1 MFAPAPHIKFYRHW
15 VYFLFR
21 RLRSVETVFRN
32 CSSVAQ
38 EVNETPSTLD
48 LQTTVNGN
56 SVDFSITF
64 DQLSAGDTTM
74 AAVDPDSLL
83 LAGAGSETLIGLA
96 GEADTFEWNLADGMS
111 SGDTIQG
118 FEEGSDVIDLS
129 DLLTGYDPA
138 DPNNDD
144 LADFIQVAYDS
155 ATGDTTIEVSSNGDG
170 TIDQVIKVEGV
181 DLTDD
186 VSLTGLSGNDSIN
199 AILSDMMTKGTL
211 IDPDI

>member
-1 MFAPAPHIKFYRHW
+1 MQAID
-15 VYFLFR
+15 
-21 RLRSVETVFRN
+21 S
-32 CSSVAQ
+32 
-38 EVNETPSTLD
+38 
-48 LQTTVNGN
+48 
-56 SVDFSITF
+56 
-64 DQLSAGDTTM
+64 
-74 AAVDPDSLL
+74 DSLL

-96 GEADTFEWNLADGMS
+96 GEADTFEWNLSDGTTE
-111 SGDTIQG
+111 GDTVQG

-138 DPNNDD
+138 NNDD
-144 LADFIQVAYDS
+144 LANFIQVAYDS